1 MPLHKA
7 AGVFGLLL
15 APEMRAWRGEQPQWT
30 VFWLYGVAATCAI
43 AALYFDAMVSGRTA
57 LRQLLLLVLAGY
69 TGWIVV
75 SVWRC
80 ADNTREPLWGTLARF
95 LTIAWAANGY
105 WLSRFLEL
113 DLLGTLIGE
122 LTEEPRVR
130 CGNDISIWAGGTVAI
145 RAAHRRDRP
154 RSPCCCGCA

>member
-15 APEMRAWRGEQPQWT
+15 APEMRAWRGEQPLWT
-30 VFWLYGVAATCAI
+30 VFWLYGVAASCAI
-43 AALYFDAMVSGRTA
+43 AALYFGAMVSGRTA

-75 SVWRC
+75 SVWPC
-80 ADNTREPLWGTLARF
+80 ADNIREPLWGTLARF
-95 LTIAWAANGY
+95 LTSAWAANA
-105 WLSRFLEL
+105 LLVVTFLEL

-122 LTEEPRVR
+122 
-130 CGNDISIWAGGTVAI
+130 
-145 RAAHRRDRP
+145 
-154 RSPCCCGCA
+154 

>member
-7 AGVFGLLL
+7 AGVLGLLL
-15 APEMRAWRGEQPQWT
+15 APEIRAWRGEQPLWT
-30 VFWLYGVAATCAI
+30 VFWLYGVAASCAI
-43 AALYFDAMVSGRTA
+43 AALYFGAMVSGRTA
-57 LRQLLLLVLAGY
+57 PRQLLLLVLAGY

-95 LTIAWAANGY
+95 LTIAWAANA
-105 WLSRFLEL
+105 LLVVAFLEL

-122 LTEEPRVR
+122 
-130 CGNDISIWAGGTVAI
+130 
-145 RAAHRRDRP
+145 
-154 RSPCCCGCA
+154 